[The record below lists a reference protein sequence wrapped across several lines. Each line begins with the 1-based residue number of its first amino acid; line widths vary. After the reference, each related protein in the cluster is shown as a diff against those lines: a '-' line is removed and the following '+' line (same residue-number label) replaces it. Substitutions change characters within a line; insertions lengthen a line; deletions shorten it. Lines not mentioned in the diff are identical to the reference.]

1 MRTIAAILIIL
12 AASSVSAQWYDEV
25 GKPLPDT
32 EWRKSSDGLGAA
44 LLLTTEIDAF
54 LKEWSTTP
62 ESHAPV
68 LKPTSRAKRGDVV
81 AALVV
86 FFGCG
91 SSRASCNA
99 VVDFKVLNP
108 DGSVYGDIPF
118 SRAWSGPPP
127 KPKVVT
133 LSPAQLRIRIEP
145 KDQLG
150 KYTVI
155 ANFRE
160 ADSGKQ
166 IRLRQEFTVTQ

>member
-1 MRTIAAILIIL
+1 MRTIVAILMIL
-12 AASSVSAQWYDEV
+12 VAIPVSAQWYDEF

-32 EWRKSSDGLGAA
+32 NWRKSSDGLNAA
-44 LLLTTEIDAF
+44 LVLTTEIDAF
-54 LKEWSTTP
+54 LEEWSTTP

-68 LKPTSRAKRGDVV
+68 LKPTSRAKRGDIV

-86 FFGCG
+86 FSGCG
-91 SSRASCNA
+91 TSKTSCNA

-118 SRAWSGPPP
+118 SRAWSGPSP
-127 KPKVVT
+127 KPRVVI
-133 LSPAQLRIRIEP
+133 LSDAQLRIRIEP

-150 KYTVI
+150 KYTVL
-155 ANFRE
+155 ATFRE